1 MFIRC
6 LIVLLIGTLG
16 GCAVISKNPLQAT
29 SIAIK
34 GVEFAFSL
42 AVPSEIPVEST
53 GTGST
58 REIAIQNALIS
69 AVQEVM
75 GVLVVSE
82 INVKNN
88 QLLNDLAIAYSNGV
102 VNKYSIK
109 DCTTGERIACTI
121 FANVSTKNIKLS
133 LSKNSSA
140 TEVDGRQIYSQY
152 ITNKNTIT
160 QRKKL
165 LEYYFS
171 RIEKFGLDIKILS
184 IQTIP
189 TDGSK
194 VPIKI
199 TYSINWNNE
208 FKTSFYNLLVQ
219 LQKES
224 GAENYPSPPGLRG
237 GNADAYDQNQDLRVS
252 FGKSIFST
260 NDIYIKLK
268 DYNLV
273 KRLNQYIYPEMTIQ
287 YMPFNACG
295 KVSLPGSVFTI
306 SERGGITKSQIIYVS
321 PNIARNTRTISVKF
335 GCDSK

>member
-1 MFIRC
+1 LHLRFV
-6 LIVLLIGTLG
+6 IVLFIGTLT
-16 GCAVISKNPLQAT
+16 GCAVISKNPIQAT

-53 GTGST
+53 GMGST

-82 INVKNN
+82 VSVQNN
-88 QLLNDLAIAYSNGV
+88 KLLNDLAIAYSNGV

-109 DCTTGERIACTI
+109 GCVVGERVSCTI
-121 FANVSTKNIKLS
+121 HANVSTKNIKLS
-133 LSKNSSA
+133 LAKNSSA
-140 TEVDGRQIYSQY
+140 TEIDGRQIYSQY
-152 ITNKNTIT
+152 ITNKNAIT

-171 RIEKFGLDIKILS
+171 RIEKFGLDLKIRS
-184 IQTIP
+184 IETIP

-199 TYSINWNNE
+199 TYSISWNDE
-208 FKTSFYNLLVQ
+208 FKTSFYNLLVR

-237 GNADAYDQNQDLRVS
+237 GNADAFDKHQDLRVS
-252 FGKSIFST
+252 FGKTIFST

-273 KRLNQYIYPEMTIQ
+273 KRLNQYIYPEMTIN
-287 YMPFNACG
+287 YMPFNACE
-295 KVSLPGSVFTI
+295 KISLPGSVFTI
-306 SERGGITKSQIIYVS
+306 SEKGGITKSQTIYVS
-321 PNIARNTRTISVKF
+321 PNLARNTRTISIKF

>member
-1 MFIRC
+1 MLSRFV
-6 LIVLLIGTLG
+6 IVLFIGTLA
-16 GCAVISKNPLQAT
+16 GCAAISKNSIQAT

-34 GVEFAFSL
+34 GIEFAFSL

-53 GTGST
+53 GTGSN
-58 REIAIQNALIS
+58 REVAIQNALIS

-82 INVKNN
+82 VNVQNN

-109 DCTTGERIACTI
+109 GCTAGVRITCTI
-121 FANVSTKNIKLS
+121 HANVSTKNIKLS
-133 LSKNSSA
+133 LAKSSSA
-140 TEVDGRQIYSQY
+140 VEIDGRQIYSQY
-152 ITNKNTIT
+152 ITNKNAIT

-171 RIEKFGLDIKILS
+171 RIEKFGLDLKIRS
-184 IQTIP
+184 IETIP

-199 TYSINWNNE
+199 TYTINWNDD
-208 FKTSFYNLLVQ
+208 FKTSFYNLLLQ

-237 GNADAYDQNQDLRVS
+237 GNADAFDQNQDLRIS
-252 FGKSIFST
+252 FGKTIFST
-260 NDIYIKLK
+260 NDIYVKLK

-273 KRLNQYIYPEMTIQ
+273 KKLNQYIYPEMTVQ
-287 YMPFNACG
+287 YIPFNACG

-306 SERGGITKSQIIYVS
+306 SEKGGITKSQTIYVS
-321 PNIARNTRTISVKF
+321 PNLARNTKTIAIKF